1 MRRSSVRWRVRRGP
15 VPAERER
22 RALRLQ
28 VSPSATALHPGETK
42 PVRNIACKDGR
53 TGETQERPRLTMR
66 TLFVAVSTALLAAVE
81 AFAQPA
87 QLAPVPTPVP
97 FPQGSSVF
105 QWDYQC
111 IERKVCG
118 FTGFGLERL
127 SLQSASIVLA
137 KLKVGEIEMPTYF
150 IWCTLIDGSLVSA
163 MVQDELLFRF
173 SVVNMK
179 LTAAGSPGL

>member
-1 MRRSSVRWRVRRGP
+1 MR
-15 VPAERER
+15 
-22 RALRLQ
+22 
-28 VSPSATALHPGETK
+28 K
-42 PVRNIACKDGR
+42 IACKDGR
-53 TGETQERPRLTMR
+53 KDCFHGTAGKPEQPRLIMR
-66 TLFVAVSTALLAAVE
+66 ALSVAFLTVMLAAVD
-81 AFAQPA
+81 AFAQA
-87 QLAPVPTPVP
+87 SQLAPIPMPIP
-97 FPQGSSVF
+97 FPGGSSVF

-137 KLKVGEIEMPTYF
+137 KLKVGDIEMPTYF
-150 IWCTLIDGSLVSA
+150 VWCTLVDGSLVSA

-179 LTAAGSPGL
+179 LTGAGSPGL

>member
-1 MRRSSVRWRVRRGP
+1 MRG
-15 VPAERER
+15 
-22 RALRLQ
+22 
-28 VSPSATALHPGETK
+28 VSFAFL
-42 PVRNIACKDGR
+42 V
-53 TGETQERPRLTMR
+53 
-66 TLFVAVSTALLAAVE
+66 VLLAEVG
-81 AFAQPA
+81 AFAQTV
-87 QLAPVPTPVP
+87 QLAPIPMPFP

-111 IERKVCG
+111 VERKVCG

-137 KLKVGEIEMPTYF
+137 KLKVGEVEMPTYF

-173 SVVNMK
+173 SAVNMK
-179 LTAAGSPGL
+179 LMAAGSPGL